1 MESVGKV
8 VRKEIDGVGFC
19 FGTVQSYDP
28 SGFYEIVY
36 ENGVTETSSLTE
48 FAALLVGEGQFE
60 EAETPVQV
68 NGCKRSRKR
77 PRENVKRYSKTLPNE
92 VNVMRDVDLNE
103 EIPEEDAGVSDGGL
117 RGNLDLNRAP
127 VETLDLDLN
136 TAVPEPDEGIGYEEN
151 SSNKRRR
158 LIDLNM
164 DASCDLE
171 DAEVRDLNADEREG
185 WFDLNVAADVENS
198 NADVL
203 VQMNGDGEVQE
214 TNVQDENGV
223 QDNLETGGFEEVH
236 VAEVSSGQILEEI
249 QEENGVSLQDLYAP
263 DANGAEGDHDVP
275 EHNSASLPDLNAP
288 DANRTE
294 GDHDL
299 PKHNNV
305 SPQDLNAPDANG
317 VEGDHDLPERNN
329 VSPQDLNAPDA
340 NGAEGDHVLPEHNS
354 VSLQDLNALDANGA
368 EGDHHLL
375 DRNSNSFSPQDLN
388 AHGANG
394 AEGDHV
400 LPEHNSVSLQDLN
413 SPDAN
418 GAEGDHDLPERNSV
432 SPQDLN
438 APDANGAEGDHHL
451 PEHNSASLP
460 DLNASD
466 ANGAEGDHHLP
477 EHNSAS
483 LPDLNAPD
491 ANGAEGDHHLP
502 ERNIVSLQDLNA
514 SDANGAEGD
523 HHLPEHNNA
532 SLPDL
537 NASDANGAEGDHH
550 LPEHNSASL
559 PDLYASDANGAEGDH
574 HLPEHNSAS
583 LPDLNA
589 HDANGAEGD
598 HHLPERNIVSLQD
611 LNAPDAN
618 GAERDHHLPEPNS
631 ASLPDLNAP
640 DANGAEGDHVL
651 PEHNSGSL
659 QDLNAPDA
667 NGAEGDHV
675 LPDHVANSVDKFLS
689 DRDHYHP
696 VSSTVTACLA
706 DEVSPALSVNC
717 LTAEKNWIV
726 EEISLLPP
734 KPQLPPSSPNLNLD
748 GLPIPYVFATYSFL
762 RSFST
767 VLFLSPFELKDFVEA
782 LRCTSPSLLFDS
794 IHVSLL
800 QMLRKDLEKLAG
812 EDDQSA
818 TLCLRSLDWDMLDVV
833 NYPLYVVEYL
843 LFSGSKD
850 GPGVDLTRFNF
861 FRNEYFRL
869 PMALKTE
876 ILACL
881 CGDMMDAEVV
891 ISELNKRSAGGSFD
905 RNVDECFICKMV
917 GNLVCCDGCPA
928 AYHSKCIGVALELL
942 PEGVWYC
949 PECSFDRHAPGLKPA
964 KQIRGSQLIEIDP
977 HGRKYYSSCGYLL
990 VIDSDGSGSANYYHA
1005 NDVMLV
1011 LEQLKS
1017 CGSFYVDV
1025 TTAIKKHWNIPV
1037 TAPLSA
1043 PEKQAT
1049 SGVKNR
1055 LEETSRNGGSHL
1067 RCHRILREISDSA
1080 TEPDILNM
1088 SSEGSAE
1095 TENNGLDVME
1105 EPNMMNT
1112 REEVRPNAQSESGYR
1127 NQYIF
1132 AQLTTAISEEM
1143 ARNSPDRAND
1153 MRFDEEIASTQLK
1166 TILMKAN
1173 KFQWRSIHGLYLDA
1187 WKEKCGWCHSC
1198 KFGDAGRE
1206 KICFFNMS
1214 LGALRGPSESEI
1226 ANSQPID
1233 NKSHFMAIITQLLS
1247 MESRLQGLLVG
1258 PWLNPQHSSIWRE
1271 HILKA
1276 SSIYSLRHSLVEFEA
1291 NLHHL
1296 VLSPQWLNHVDSAVE
1311 MGSSKH
1317 VLIAS
1322 TRSSSKTTI
1331 GKRRGTSLESGVN
1344 PTTAKNNGGSPMCW
1358 WRGGRLSRQLFNWKV
1373 LPRSLVSNAAR
1384 QGGSVNIPGIMYP
1397 TENSEPAKRSRRVA
1411 WEAAVDSST
1420 TSEQLGFQVRTLHSH
1435 IKWDDIENSHLLL
1448 ASDNESK
1455 KSARLFKKVIVRR
1468 KCIEEETVKY
1478 LLDFGQK
1485 RSISQSRYIPDVVL
1499 KNGRMI
1505 EESSGERREYWLNE
1519 SYVPLH
1525 LLKGFEERK
1534 AVRKTS
1540 NPGGSFR
1547 HPEIEKVRE
1556 RSSERKGF
1564 SCLFERAE
1572 RSESSLCEQ
1581 CKEHVPLSDAAWC
1594 HICKKSFHKDHIRR
1608 ADEEGMY
1615 ICLPCKRAVLAEEQ
1629 PIVQKRRRPAG
1640 SQRNKT
1646 GARTQKRKTVIPA
1659 RNSLRLK
1666 AGRLSFR
1673 VKKHKKVVATKPL
1686 RRSGRQTKQV
1696 VRLQDESQVPGGS
1709 EKRKL
1714 ETEGDRGSAKKA
1726 RQENSRSDKRKERCS
1741 TYWLNGLRLSREP
1754 GDERINKFSRDGCS
1768 KPLKNSG
1775 SVQVRGECRL
1785 CGSMD
1790 SESGSTLIACEKCE
1804 KWYHGDACGINEKNS
1819 SMVIEF
1825 RCHICR
1831 EKPSPSCPPM

>member
-136 TAVPEPDEGIGYEEN
+136 TAVPEPDEGIGYEKN

-223 QDNLETGGFEEVH
+223 QDDLEAGGFEEVH

-249 QEENGVSLQDLYAP
+249 QEENTVSAQDLKAP
-263 DANGAEGDHDVP
+263 DANGSEGDHDVP

-288 DANRTE
+288 DANGTE

-299 PKHNNV
+299 PEHNNV

-317 VEGDHDLPERNN
+317 
-329 VSPQDLNAPDA
+329 
-340 NGAEGDHVLPEHNS
+340 
-354 VSLQDLNALDANGA
+354 
-368 EGDHHLL
+368 
-375 DRNSNSFSPQDLN
+375 
-388 AHGANG
+388 
-394 AEGDHV
+394 
-400 LPEHNSVSLQDLN
+400 
-413 SPDAN
+413 
-418 GAEGDHDLPERNSV
+418 
-432 SPQDLN
+432 
-438 APDANGAEGDHHL
+438 
-451 PEHNSASLP
+451 
-460 DLNASD
+460 
-466 ANGAEGDHHLP
+466 
-477 EHNSAS
+477 
-483 LPDLNAPD
+483 
-491 ANGAEGDHHLP
+491 
-502 ERNIVSLQDLNA
+502 
-514 SDANGAEGD
+514 
-523 HHLPEHNNA
+523 
-532 SLPDL
+532 
-537 NASDANGAEGDHH
+537 
-550 LPEHNSASL
+550 
-559 PDLYASDANGAEGDH
+559 
-574 HLPEHNSAS
+574 
-583 LPDLNA
+583 
-589 HDANGAEGD
+589 
-598 HHLPERNIVSLQD
+598 
-611 LNAPDAN
+611 
-618 GAERDHHLPEPNS
+618 
-631 ASLPDLNAP
+631 
-640 DANGAEGDHVL
+640 
-651 PEHNSGSL
+651 
-659 QDLNAPDA
+659 
-667 NGAEGDHV
+667 
-675 LPDHVANSVDKFLS
+675 FLS

-782 LRCTSPSLLFDS
+782 LRFTSPSLLFDS

-1005 NDVMLV
+1005 NGVMLV

-1067 RCHRILREISDSA
+1067 RCHRTLREISDSA

-1095 TENNGLDVME
+1095 TANNGLDVME

-1173 KFQWRSIHGLYLDA
+1173 KFQWRSIQGLYLDA

-1276 SSIYSLRHSLVEFEA
+1276 SSMYSLRHSLVEFEA

-1344 PTTAKNNGGSPMCW
+1344 HTTAKNNGGSPMCW

-1411 WEAAVDSST
+1411 WEAAVESST

-1666 AGRLSFR
+1666 AGRISFR
-1673 VKKHKKVVATKPL
+1673 VKKHKKAVATKPL

-1726 RQENSRSDKRKERCS
+1726 RQENSKTLKRKERCS

-1754 GDERINKFSRDGCS
+1754 GDERINKFRRDGCS

>member
-136 TAVPEPDEGIGYEEN
+136 TAVPEPDEGIGYEKN

-223 QDNLETGGFEEVH
+223 QDDLEAGGFEEVH

-249 QEENGVSLQDLYAP
+249 QEENTVSAQDLKAP
-263 DANGAEGDHDVP
+263 DANGSEGDHDVP

-288 DANRTE
+288 DANGTE

-299 PKHNNV
+299 PEHNNV

-340 NGAEGDHVLPEHNS
+340 NGTEGDHVLPEHNS

-368 EGDHHLL
+368 EGDHDLL
-375 DRNSNSFSPQDLN
+375 ERNSNSFSPQDLN

-400 LPEHNSVSLQDLN
+400 LPEHNT
-413 SPDAN
+413 
-418 GAEGDHDLPERNSV
+418 EGDHVLPDHNSV

-438 APDANGAEGDHHL
+438 APDANGAEGEHH
-451 PEHNSASLP
+451 
-460 DLNASD
+460 
-466 ANGAEGDHHLP
+466 
-477 EHNSAS
+477 
-483 LPDLNAPD
+483 
-491 ANGAEGDHHLP
+491 
-502 ERNIVSLQDLNA
+502 
-514 SDANGAEGD
+514 
-523 HHLPEHNNA
+523 
-532 SLPDL
+532 
-537 NASDANGAEGDHH
+537 
-550 LPEHNSASL
+550 
-559 PDLYASDANGAEGDH
+559 
-574 HLPEHNSAS
+574 
-583 LPDLNA
+583 
-589 HDANGAEGD
+589 
-598 HHLPERNIVSLQD
+598 
-611 LNAPDAN
+611 
-618 GAERDHHLPEPNS
+618 
-631 ASLPDLNAP
+631 
-640 DANGAEGDHVL
+640 
-651 PEHNSGSL
+651 
-659 QDLNAPDA
+659 
-667 NGAEGDHV
+667 

-782 LRCTSPSLLFDS
+782 LRFTSPSLLFDS

-1005 NDVMLV
+1005 NGVMLV

-1067 RCHRILREISDSA
+1067 RCHRTLREISDSA

-1095 TENNGLDVME
+1095 TANNGLDVME

-1173 KFQWRSIHGLYLDA
+1173 KFQWRSIQGLYLDA

-1276 SSIYSLRHSLVEFEA
+1276 SSMYSLRHSLVEFEA

-1344 PTTAKNNGGSPMCW
+1344 HTTAKNNGGSPMCW

-1411 WEAAVDSST
+1411 WEAAVESST

-1666 AGRLSFR
+1666 AGRISFR
-1673 VKKHKKVVATKPL
+1673 VKKHKKAVATKPL

-1726 RQENSRSDKRKERCS
+1726 RQENSKTLKRKERCS

-1754 GDERINKFSRDGCS
+1754 GDERINKFRRDGCS

>member
-151 SSNKRRR
+151 PSNKRRR
-158 LIDLNM
+158 LIDLNV

-171 DAEVRDLNADEREG
+171 DAEFRDLNADEREG

-198 NADVL
+198 DGDEL

-223 QDNLETGGFEEVH
+223 QDDLEAGGFEEVH

-249 QEENGVSLQDLYAP
+249 QEENTVSAQDLKAP
-263 DANGAEGDHDVP
+263 DANGSEGDHDVP

-288 DANRTE
+288 DANGT
-294 GDHDL
+294 
-299 PKHNNV
+299 
-305 SPQDLNAPDANG
+305 
-317 VEGDHDLPERNN
+317 EGDHDLPERNN

-340 NGAEGDHVLPEHNS
+340 NGTEGDHFLSDRDHYHPVSSTVTFCLADEVSPAPAVNCLTAEKNWIVEEISLLPPKPQLPPSSPNLNLDGLPIPYVFATYSFLRSFSTVLFLSPFELKDFVEALRCTSPSLLFDSIH
-354 VSLQDLNALDANGA
+354 VSLLQMLRKDLEKLAGEDDQSATLCLRSLDWDMLDVVNYPLYVVEYLLFSGSKHGPGVDLARASLPDLTLHDANGA
-368 EGDHHLL
+368 EGDHHLPEH
-375 DRNSNSFSPQDLN
+375 NT
-388 AHGANG
+388 
-394 AEGDHV
+394 EGDHV
-400 LPEHNSVSLQDLN
+400 LP
-413 SPDAN
+413 
-418 GAEGDHDLPERNSV
+418 DHNSV

-438 APDANGAEGDHHL
+438 APDANGAEGEHH
-451 PEHNSASLP
+451 
-460 DLNASD
+460 
-466 ANGAEGDHHLP
+466 
-477 EHNSAS
+477 
-483 LPDLNAPD
+483 
-491 ANGAEGDHHLP
+491 
-502 ERNIVSLQDLNA
+502 
-514 SDANGAEGD
+514 
-523 HHLPEHNNA
+523 
-532 SLPDL
+532 
-537 NASDANGAEGDHH
+537 
-550 LPEHNSASL
+550 
-559 PDLYASDANGAEGDH
+559 
-574 HLPEHNSAS
+574 
-583 LPDLNA
+583 
-589 HDANGAEGD
+589 
-598 HHLPERNIVSLQD
+598 
-611 LNAPDAN
+611 
-618 GAERDHHLPEPNS
+618 
-631 ASLPDLNAP
+631 
-640 DANGAEGDHVL
+640 
-651 PEHNSGSL
+651 
-659 QDLNAPDA
+659 
-667 NGAEGDHV
+667 

-696 VSSTVTACLA
+696 VSSTVTFCLA

-1067 RCHRILREISDSA
+1067 RCHRTLREISDSA

-1095 TENNGLDVME
+1095 TANNGLDVME

-1132 AQLTTAISEEM
+1132 AQLTTAISEEI

-1173 KFQWRSIHGLYLDA
+1173 KFQWRSIQGLYLDA

-1206 KICFFNMS
+1206 KICLFNMS

-1411 WEAAVDSST
+1411 WEAAVESST

-1468 KCIEEETVKY
+1468 KCIEEKTVKY

-1485 RSISQSRYIPDVVL
+1485 RSISQNRYIPDVVL

-1594 HICKKSFHKDHIRR
+1594 HICKTMIKISESFHKDHIRR

-1629 PIVQKRRRPAG
+1629 PIVQKRRRPAE
-1640 SQRNKT
+1640 SLRNKT

-1673 VKKHKKVVATKPL
+1673 VKKHKKAVATKPL

-1726 RQENSRSDKRKERCS
+1726 RQENSKTLKRKERCS

-1754 GDERINKFSRDGCS
+1754 GDERINKFRRDGCS

-1804 KWYHGDACGINEKNS
+1804 KWYHGDASFTLMSTYGGIKLGELDRGRCNLEMSLGEEYCVSESRERSNRRGNS
-1819 SMVIEF
+1819 LEIV
-1825 RCHICR
+1825 
-1831 EKPSPSCPPM
+1831 

>member
-1 MESVGKV
+1 MEMVGKV

-28 SGFYEIVY
+28 SGFYVIVY

-48 FAALLVGEGQFE
+48 FAALVVGEDQFE
-60 EAETPVQV
+60 EAQTPVQV
-68 NGCKRSRKR
+68 NLPKKIRKR
-77 PRENVKRYSKTLPNE
+77 PPDNINRCSDMLPNE

-103 EIPEEDAGVSDGGL
+103 EIPEEDAGVGDGGL

-127 VETLDLDLN
+127 VEALDLDLN
-136 TAVPEPDEGIGYEEN
+136 TAVPEADEGLGYEEN
-151 SSNKRRR
+151 PSNKRRR
-158 LIDLNM
+158 LIDLNV

-185 WFDLNVAADVENS
+185 WFDLNLENS
-198 NADVL
+198 DGDVL
-203 VQMNGDGEVQE
+203 VQMNGYGEVQE

-223 QDNLETGGFEEVH
+223 QDDLEAGGFEEVH
-236 VAEVSSGQILEEI
+236 VADVSSGQILEE
-249 QEENGVSLQDLYAP
+249 NSVSPQDLNAP
-263 DANGAEGDHDVP
+263 DANGAEGDHDLP

-288 DANRTE
+288 DAN
-294 GDHDL
+294 
-299 PKHNNV
+299 
-305 SPQDLNAPDANG
+305 G
-317 VEGDHDLPERNN
+317 VERDHDLPERNN

-354 VSLQDLNALDANGA
+354 VSLQDLN
-368 EGDHHLL
+368 
-375 DRNSNSFSPQDLN
+375 S
-388 AHGANG
+388 
-394 AEGDHV
+394 
-400 LPEHNSVSLQDLN
+400 
-413 SPDAN
+413 
-418 GAEGDHDLPERNSV
+418 
-432 SPQDLN
+432 
-438 APDANGAEGDHHL
+438 PDANGAEGDHHL
-451 PEHNSASLP
+451 FEHNSASLP

-466 ANGAEGDHHLP
+466 ANGAEGNHHLP
-477 EHNSAS
+477 ERNNAS
-483 LPDLNAPD
+483 LPDLNAFAANGAEGDHHLPERNSVSPQDLNAPNANGAEGDLHLPEHNSTSLPDLNAHD

-514 SDANGAEGD
+514 SDAYGAEGD

-537 NASDANGAEGDHH
+537 NASDV
-550 LPEHNSASL
+550 
-559 PDLYASDANGAEGDH
+559 NGAEGDH

-598 HHLPERNIVSLQD
+598 HLPEHNNASLPDLNAYDANGAEGDHHLPEHNSASLLDPNAHDANGAEGGHHLPERNIVSLQD

-618 GAERDHHLPEPNS
+618 GAEGDHHLLEPNS
-631 ASLPDLNAP
+631 ASLPDVNAPDANGAEGNHVLPEHNSGSLPDLNAP
-640 DANGAEGDHVL
+640 DANGADGDYVI
-651 PEHNSGSL
+651 PDHNSVSP
-659 QDLNAPDA
+659 QDLNASVA
-667 NGAEGDHV
+667 NGAEGKHH

-689 DRDHYHP
+689 DKDHDLP

-717 LTAEKNWIV
+717 VTAEKNWIV
-726 EEISLLPP
+726 ERISLLPP

-748 GLPIPYVFATYSFL
+748 GLPIPYVFATYTFL

-800 QMLRKDLEKLAG
+800 QILRKDLEKLAG

-843 LFSGSKD
+843 LFSGSKH
-850 GPGVDLTRFNF
+850 GPGVDLARFNF

-869 PMALKTE
+869 PMTLKTE
-876 ILACL
+876 ILTCL

-891 ISELNKRSAGGSFD
+891 ISELNKRSADGSSD
-905 RNVDECFICKMV
+905 RNGGEDCFICKMD
-917 GNLVCCDGCPA
+917 GKLVCCDGCPA
-928 AYHSKCIGVALELL
+928 AYHSKCIGVALDLL
-942 PEGVWYC
+942 PEGAWYC
-949 PECSFDRHAPGLKPA
+949 PECSFDRRVPGLKPA

-1017 CGSFYVDV
+1017 CGIFYVDV

-1037 TAPLSA
+1037 T
-1043 PEKQAT
+1043 
-1049 SGVKNR
+1049 
-1055 LEETSRNGGSHL
+1055 
-1067 RCHRILREISDSA
+1067 
-1080 TEPDILNM
+1080 EPDILNM

-1095 TENNGLDVME
+1095 TANNGLDVME
-1105 EPNMMNT
+1105 ETNMMNT

-1127 NQYIF
+1127 NQYLF

-1153 MRFDEEIASTQLK
+1153 MRSDEEIASTQLK

-1173 KFQWRSIHGLYLDA
+1173 KFQWRSIQGLYLDA

-1198 KFGDAGRE
+1198 KFGDARRE

-1226 ANSQPID
+1226 ANSQPTD
-1233 NKSHFMAIITQLLS
+1233 NKSHLMAIISQLLS

-1258 PWLNPQHSSIWRE
+1258 PWLNPQYSSIWRE
-1271 HILKA
+1271 NILKA

-1317 VLIAS
+1317 VIIAS

-1358 WRGGRLSRQLFNWKV
+1358 WRGGQLSRQLFNWKV
-1373 LPRSLVSNAAR
+1373 LPSSLVSNAAK

-1397 TENSEPAKRSRRVA
+1397 TESSEPAKRSRRVA
-1411 WEAAVDSST
+1411 WEAAVESST
-1420 TSEQLGFQVRTLHSH
+1420 TSEQLGVQVRTLHSY
-1435 IKWDDIENSHLLL
+1435 IKWDDVENSHLLL
-1448 ASDNESK
+1448 ASDKESK
-1455 KSARLFKKVIVRR
+1455 KSARLFKKVIVRG
-1468 KCIEEETVKY
+1468 KCIEEETVEY

-1485 RSISQSRYIPDVVL
+1485 RSIYIPDVVL

-1525 LLKGFEERK
+1525 LLKGFEERE

-1547 HPEIEKVRE
+1547 HPEIEQVRK
-1556 RSSERKGF
+1556 RSSERKGL
-1564 SCLFERAE
+1564 SYLFERAE
-1572 RSESSLCEQ
+1572 RPESSLCEQ
-1581 CKEHVPLSDAAWC
+1581 CKEHVPLSDAACC
-1594 HICKKSFHKDHIRR
+1594 HICKKSFHKEHIRR

-1615 ICLPCKRAVLAEEQ
+1615 ICLPCKRAELAEEQ
-1629 PIVQKRRRPAG
+1629 PIVQRRSRPAG

-1666 AGRLSFR
+1666 AGRISFR
-1673 VKKHKKVVATKPL
+1673 GKKHKKVAASKPL

-1696 VRLQDESQVPGGS
+1696 IRLQDESQVPGGS

-1714 ETEGDRGSAKKA
+1714 ETVGDRGSAKKA
-1726 RQENSRSDKRKERCS
+1726 RQERCS

-1754 GDERINKFSRDGCS
+1754 GDERINKFSRDGFS

-1775 SVQVRGECRL
+1775 AVQVRGECRL

-1790 SESGSTLIACEKCE
+1790 SESGSTLIACENCE

-1831 EKPSPSCPPM
+1831 QTPSPSCPPM